1 MRIAIVITTEG
12 RTQSTDHLV
21 QSLRENTQLPHDIHV
36 VDHSVTPDGLTP
48 RTNMWL
54 PDRQARGSIW
64 VQTAAFNAIRTAAN
78 YDYVWFLT
86 DESAVRTDTDP
97 VGILVSVLED
107 NPRMAVLCPTDPIGE
122 YPGSAPRPQSSW
134 HAATDC
140 PHVGFMVR
148 TAAVDEVGFMN
159 PRLRYSLGAMTE
171 YAYKLYSEGWFVAY
185 ADGVRLHQPVALR
198 GTPGQ
203 DPATVERV
211 SQRFAFDYLFSNYG
225 WDWPKH
231 FSEATAAHDIAEN
244 GFEAAY
250 QVWMS
255 AFETEELQ
263 IRKAA
268 VTNEAPMLRNGQQVT
283 PVAPTPDEEPE
294 TRVEFTI
301 QSPATTKLLVWPKYD
316 SAADLEALISDY
328 GRLLMNR
335 EDICL
340 CVRHDPERDIEI
352 NAACAAL
359 TLAHERILGPEVDLH
374 ILLVNDAIPVQ
385 HWNALGEA
393 VDASLR
399 LPSADS
405 DPEREAFHQALGA
418 RVIRDVVE
426 LRQEVAPPAR
436 IPSLEDL
443 FPGMEQL
450 AG

>member
-36 VDHSVTPDGLTP
+36 VDHSVTPGGLTA
-48 RTNMWL
+48 RTGLWL

-64 VQTAAFNAIRTAAN
+64 VQSAAMNAIRTSTH

-86 DESAVRTDTDP
+86 DEAAVRTDTDP
-97 VGILVSVLED
+97 VSQMVSVLEA
-107 NPRMAVLCPTDPIGE
+107 NPRMAILCPSDPTGDH
-122 YPGSAPRPQSSW
+122 PGSSPRPKSSW

-148 TAAVDEVGFMN
+148 TSAVDEVGFMN

-185 ADGVRLHQPVALR
+185 SDSVRIHQPVVLR

-203 DPATVERV
+203 DLATVERV

-231 FSEATAAHDIAEN
+231 FSEVTAAHAIAEN
-244 GFEAAY
+244 GFEAAH
-250 QVWMS
+250 QTWAS
-255 AFETEELQ
+255 AFEAEELQ

-268 VTNEAPMLRNGQQVT
+268 VSNEAPMLRNGQAVPAAEQAIAPE
-283 PVAPTPDEEPE
+283 PVA
-294 TRVEFTI
+294 RVEFTI
-301 QSPATTKLLVWPKYD
+301 QSPAATKLLVWPKYD
-316 SAADLEALISDY
+316 SAADLEALIGGY

-340 CVRHDPERDIEI
+340 CVRHDPERDIDI
-352 NAACAAL
+352 NAACAAM
-359 TLAHERILGPEVDLH
+359 TLAHERILGPNVDLH
-374 ILLVNDAIPVQ
+374 ILLVNDEIPAQ

-393 VDASLR
+393 VSASLR

-418 RVIRDVVE
+418 RVIRDVSE
-426 LRQEVAPPAR
+426 LRGEVAPPTR

-443 FPGMEQL
+443 FPGMGQL